1 MNLGRRRGDIE
12 KWLRKIMWGSD
23 KSKYI
28 VYIRHRSLEGVED
41 LKPIYGEEIDDIR
54 HGYIITGGE
63 YIPFHRVVEIRDKNG
78 NIVYKRKKLL

>member
-1 MNLGRRRGDIE
+1 MGRRRGDIE
-12 KWLRKIMWGSD
+12 KWLRRIMWGDD

-28 VYIRHRSLEGVED
+28 VYIKHRSSEGVET

-54 HGYIITGGE
+54 YGYIIVGKE

-78 NIVYKRKKLL
+78 NIIYKRK